1 MNEMEWIEYGKKDTF
16 CIWFEASKMIEK
28 FRFYKFD
35 CKMPSANLNFHL
47 RLNELDVYC
56 VKVQCRA
63 IESLRIALDF
73 EKKKMKF

>member
-1 MNEMEWIEYGKKDTF
+1 
-16 CIWFEASKMIEK
+16 MIEK

-73 EKKKMKF
+73 EKKKNEILENIFSYVFHNRKSSPFIDYS